1 MLVIM
6 NERSIIERNPWWI
19 SGSVPGELIGITRR
33 EYLGKIEERLK
44 DNKLLAILGIRRSGK
59 STLIY
64 QSIKSLIDNGIDPKS
79 IIYLNAD
86 DFENPDRSDIEEAL
100 DFCQQ
105 KNMFSL
111 KDKKIFVFIDEIQ
124 NVRGW
129 QQLLKKYYDLKFA
142 SKFIVSGSSSSLIY
156 KNSSESLAGRISFI
170 DVFPLTFREFLQFN
184 SMELPDVALD
194 FQTLKKLYYD
204 LSPKVNE
211 ITGFLLQYLNI
222 GGFPEWFDVKNEDT
236 WFKILAEDYTSL
248 LIYRDIVRIFR
259 IRDPLLL
266 ESVFRFVSAHSS
278 ERFSYLGIA
287 KQNDGD
293 KETSKQYIFHLAHSH
308 LINLS
313 DFYTKSKKAS
323 EKKEKKIY
331 FCDLGLKN
339 SIGGRQDIGFD
350 AETAVYLHCLKH
362 VSGYPMG
369 KIFYWLDKKKNETDI
384 IMSCGSE
391 LIPVEVKYRSSIEV
405 SDLKG
410 ILNFCQEFSVRNA
423 FVVTKSLMEER
434 EIEGIKVSFIPLW
447 LFLLVF

>member
-1 MLVIM
+1 MY
-6 NERSIIERNPWWI
+6 ERSIIERNPWWA
-19 SGSVPGELIGITRR
+19 SGSVPEELVGINRK
-33 EYLGKIEERLK
+33 EYIGKITERLK
-44 DNKLLAILGIRRSGK
+44 DQKLLAILGIRRSGK

-64 QSIKSLIDNGIDPKS
+64 QSIKYLLDNGTYPKN
-79 IIYLNAD
+79 IFYINAD
-86 DFENPDRSDIEEAL
+86 DFEKPGRANLEEAL

-105 KNMFSL
+105 NNMVSL
-111 KDKKIFVFIDEIQ
+111 KDIKIYVFIDEIQ

-129 QQLLKKYYDLKFA
+129 QQLLKKYYDLKYA

-184 SMELPDVALD
+184 NIEIQEAA
-194 FQTLKKLYYD
+194 FQFKSLEQMYYK
-204 LSPKVNE
+204 LSPKINE
-211 ITGFLLQYLNI
+211 IAGFLSQYLNV
-222 GGFPEWFDVKNEDT
+222 GGFPEWFDIKNEET
-236 WFKILAEDYTSL
+236 WFKILSEEYTSL

-293 KETSKQYIFHLAHSH
+293 KETSKQYVFHLARSH
-308 LINLS
+308 LIYLS

-323 EKKEKKIY
+323 ERKEKKIY

-339 SIGGRQDIGFD
+339 SIGGHQDIGFD
-350 AETAVYLHCLKH
+350 AETCVYLHCLKH

-384 IMSCGSE
+384 IMSYGSE
-391 LIPVEVKYRSSIEV
+391 LIPVEVKYRSSIED

-410 ILNFCQEFSVRNA
+410 ILSFCQDFSVKNA
-423 FVVTKSLMEER
+423 YVVTKTLMEER
-434 EIEGIKVSFIPLW
+434 EIDGVMFSFVPLW

>member
-1 MLVIM
+1 MY
-6 NERSIIERNPWWI
+6 ERSIIERNPWWA
-19 SGSVPGELIGITRR
+19 SGSVPEELIGINRR
-33 EYLGKIEERLK
+33 EYLGKITERLK
-44 DNKLLAILGIRRSGK
+44 DQKLLAILGIRRSGK

-64 QSIKSLIDNGIDPKS
+64 QSIKYLLDNGTDPKN
-79 IIYLNAD
+79 IFYINAD
-86 DFENPDRSDIEEAL
+86 DFEKSGRANLEEAL

-105 KNMFSL
+105 NNMVSL
-111 KDKKIFVFIDEIQ
+111 KDIKIYVFIDEIQ

-129 QQLLKKYYDLKFA
+129 QQLLKKYYDLKYA

-184 SMELPDVALD
+184 NIEIQEAALQ
-194 FQTLKKLYYD
+194 FKSLKQMYYE
-204 LSPKVNE
+204 LSPKINE
-211 ITGFLLQYLNI
+211 IAGFLSQYLNV
-222 GGFPEWFDVKNEDT
+222 GGFPEWFDIRNEET
-236 WFKILAEDYTSL
+236 WFKILSEEYTSL
-248 LIYRDIVRIFR
+248 LIYRDIVRIFK

-293 KETSKQYIFHLAHSH
+293 KETSKQYVFHLARSH
-308 LINLS
+308 LISLT

-323 EKKEKKIY
+323 ERKEKKIY

-350 AETAVYLHCLKH
+350 AETCVYLHCLKH

-384 IMSCGSE
+384 IMSYGSE
-391 LIPVEVKYRSSIEV
+391 LIPVEVKYRSYIDD

-410 ILNFCQEFSVRNA
+410 ILSFCQDFSVKNA
-423 FVVTKSLMEER
+423 YVVTKTLMEER
-434 EIEGIKVSFIPLW
+434 EIDGVMVSFIPLW

>member
-1 MLVIM
+1 MH
-6 NERSIIERNPWWI
+6 ERNIIERNPWWI
-19 SGSVPGELIGITRR
+19 SGSVPEELIGIKRS

-44 DNKLLAILGIRRSGK
+44 DHKLLAILGIRRSGK

-64 QSIKSLIDNGIDPKS
+64 QSIKFLLGNGINPRN
-79 IIYLNAD
+79 IFYINAD
-86 DFENPDRSDIEEAL
+86 DFEKSGRDDLETAL

-105 KNMFSL
+105 KNMVSL
-111 KDKKIFVFIDEIQ
+111 KDNKIYVFIDEIQ
-124 NVRGW
+124 YVRGW
-129 QQLLKKYYDLKFA
+129 QQLLKKYYDLKYT

-170 DVFPLTFREFLQFN
+170 DVFPLTFREFMQFN
-184 SMELPDVALD
+184 GIEIQEAALD
-194 FQTLKKLYYD
+194 FQIIEKLHFD
-204 LSPKVNE
+204 LSSKSNE
-211 ITGFLLQYLNI
+211 IMGFLIQYLNI
-222 GGFPEWFDVKNEDT
+222 GGFPEWFDVKNEAT
-236 WFKILAEDYTSL
+236 WFKILAEEYTSL
-248 LIYRDIVRIFR
+248 LIYRDIVRIYR

-293 KETSKQYIFHLAHSH
+293 KETSKQYIFYLARSH

-339 SIGGRQDIGFD
+339 SIGWRQDIGFD
-350 AETAVYLHCLKH
+350 AETSVYLHCLKY

-384 IMSCGSE
+384 IMSCGSL
-391 LIPVEVKYRSSIEV
+391 LIPVEVKYRSYIDD

-410 ILNFCQEFSVRNA
+410 ILSFCQEFSVRNA
-423 FVVTKSLMEER
+423 YVVTKTLFEER
-434 EIEGIKVSFIPLW
+434 EIDGIRISFIPLW

>member
-1 MLVIM
+1 MY
-6 NERSIIERNPWWI
+6 ERSIIERNPWWA
-19 SGSVPGELIGITRR
+19 SGNVPEELIGINRR
-33 EYLGKIEERLK
+33 EYIGEIAEHLK
-44 DNKLLAILGIRRSGK
+44 DQKLLAILGIRRSGK

-64 QSIKSLIDNGIDPKS
+64 QSIKYLLDNGTDPKN
-79 IIYLNAD
+79 IFYINAD
-86 DFENPDRSDIEEAL
+86 DFEKPGREDLEEAL

-105 KNMFSL
+105 NNMVSL
-111 KDKKIFVFIDEIQ
+111 KETKSYIFIDEIQ
-124 NVRGW
+124 NVKGW
-129 QQLLKKYYDLKFA
+129 QQLLKKFYDLKYA

-170 DVFPLTFREFLQFN
+170 DVFPLVFREFLQFN
-184 SMELPDVALD
+184 DIEIPDVALN
-194 FQTLKKLYYD
+194 FQSMKQIYYN

-211 ITGFLLQYLNI
+211 ITGFLLLYLNV
-222 GGFPEWFDVKNEDT
+222 GGFPEWFDIKNEET
-236 WFKILAEDYTSL
+236 WFKILAEEYTSL

-266 ESVFRFVSAHSS
+266 ESVFRFVSSHSS

-293 KETSKQYIFHLAHSH
+293 KETSKQYLFHLARSH

-339 SIGGRQDIGFD
+339 SIGERQDIGFD
-350 AETAVYLHCLKH
+350 AETIVYLHCLKH

-384 IMSCGSE
+384 IMSYGSE
-391 LIPVEVKYRSSIEV
+391 LVPIEVKYRSSIYD

-410 ILNFCQEFSVRNA
+410 TLNFCHDFSVKNA
-423 FVVTKSLMEER
+423 YVVTKTLMEER
-434 EIEGIKVSFIPLW
+434 EIEGVRVSFIPLW
-447 LFLLVF
+447 LFLMAF

>member
-1 MLVIM
+1 MY
-6 NERSIIERNPWWI
+6 ERSIIERNPWWA
-19 SGSVPGELIGITRR
+19 SGSVPEELTGINRR
-33 EYLGKIEERLK
+33 EYIGKITERLK
-44 DNKLLAILGIRRSGK
+44 DQKLLAILGIRRSGK

-64 QSIKSLIDNGIDPKS
+64 QSIKYLLDNGTDPKN
-79 IIYLNAD
+79 IFYINAD
-86 DFENPDRSDIEEAL
+86 DFEKPGRANLEEAL

-105 KNMFSL
+105 NNMVSL
-111 KDKKIFVFIDEIQ
+111 KDIKIYVFIDEIQ
-124 NVRGW
+124 NIRGW
-129 QQLLKKYYDLKFA
+129 QQLLKKYYDLKYA

-184 SMELPDVALD
+184 NIEIQEAELQFKSLE
-194 FQTLKKLYYD
+194 QMYYR
-204 LSPKVNE
+204 LSPKINE
-211 ITGFLLQYLNI
+211 IAGFLSQYLNV
-222 GGFPEWFDVKNEDT
+222 GGFPEWFDIKNEET
-236 WFKILAEDYTSL
+236 WFKILSEEYTSL

-293 KETSKQYIFHLAHSH
+293 KETSKQYVFHLARSH

-323 EKKEKKIY
+323 ERKEKKIY

-350 AETAVYLHCLKH
+350 AETCVYLHCLKH

-384 IMSCGSE
+384 IMSYGSE
-391 LIPVEVKYRSSIEV
+391 LIPVEVKYRSSIDD

-410 ILNFCQEFSVRNA
+410 ILSFCHDFSVRNA
-423 FVVTKSLMEER
+423 YVVTKTLMEER
-434 EIEGIKVSFIPLW
+434 EIDGVMVSFIPLW

>member
-1 MLVIM
+1 MF
-6 NERSIIERNPWWI
+6 ERSIIERNPWWA
-19 SGSVPGELIGITRR
+19 SGSVPEELIGINRR
-33 EYLGKIEERLK
+33 EYIGKITERFK
-44 DNKLLAILGIRRSGK
+44 DQKLLAILGIRRSGK

-64 QSIKSLIDNGIDPKS
+64 QSIKYLLENGTDPKN
-79 IIYLNAD
+79 IFYINAD
-86 DFENPDRSDIEEAL
+86 DFEKPGRANLEEAL

-105 KNMFSL
+105 NNMVSL
-111 KDKKIFVFIDEIQ
+111 KDIKIYVFIDEIQ

-129 QQLLKKYYDLKFA
+129 QQLLKKYYDLKYA
-142 SKFIVSGSSSSLIY
+142 SKFVVSGSSSSLIY

-184 SMELPDVALD
+184 NIEIQEAALQ
-194 FQTLKKLYYD
+194 FKSLEQMYYK
-204 LSPKVNE
+204 LSPKINE
-211 ITGFLLQYLNI
+211 IAGFLSQYLNV
-222 GGFPEWFDVKNEDT
+222 GGFPEWFEIKNEES
-236 WFKILAEDYTSL
+236 WFKILSEEYTSL

-287 KQNDGD
+287 KQNEGD
-293 KETSKQYIFHLAHSH
+293 KETSKQYVFHLARSH

-323 EKKEKKIY
+323 ERKEKKIY

-350 AETAVYLHCLKH
+350 AETCVYLHCLKH
-362 VSGYPMG
+362 VSGHPMG

-384 IMSCGSE
+384 IMSYGSE
-391 LIPVEVKYRSSIEV
+391 LIPVEVKYRSSIEDA
-405 SDLKG
+405 DLKG
-410 ILNFCQEFSVRNA
+410 VMSFCKNFGVKNA
-423 FVVTKSLMEER
+423 YVVTKTLMEER
-434 EIEGIKVSFIPLW
+434 EIDGVMVSFIPLW

>member
-1 MLVIM
+1 MY
-6 NERSIIERNPWWI
+6 ERSIIERNPWWA
-19 SGSVPGELIGITRR
+19 SGSVPEELTGINRR
-33 EYLGKIEERLK
+33 EYLRKIAERLK
-44 DNKLLAILGIRRSGK
+44 DQKLLAILGIRRSGK

-64 QSIKSLIDNGIDPKS
+64 QSIKYLLDNGTHPKN
-79 IIYLNAD
+79 IFYINTD
-86 DFENPDRSDIEEAL
+86 DFEKPGRANLEEAL

-105 KNMFSL
+105 NNMVSL
-111 KDKKIFVFIDEIQ
+111 KDNKSYVFIDEIQ

-129 QQLLKKYYDLKFA
+129 QQLLKKYYDLKYA

-184 SMELPDVALD
+184 GIEIQEAALQFKSMK
-194 FQTLKKLYYD
+194 QMYYE
-204 LSPKVNE
+204 LSPKINE
-211 ITGFLLQYLNI
+211 IAGFLSQYLNV
-222 GGFPEWFDVKNEDT
+222 GGFPEWFDVKNEDV
-236 WFKILAEDYTSL
+236 WFKILSEEYTSL

-293 KETSKQYIFHLAHSH
+293 KETSKQYVFHLARSH
-308 LINLS
+308 LIYLS

-331 FCDLGLKN
+331 FCDIGLKN
-339 SIGGRQDIGFD
+339 SIGGHQDIGFD
-350 AETAVYLHCLKH
+350 AETSVYLHCLKH

-384 IMSCGSE
+384 IMSYGSE
-391 LIPVEVKYRSSIEV
+391 LVPVEVKYRSSIEDA
-405 SDLKG
+405 DLKG
-410 ILNFCQEFSVRNA
+410 ILGFCKNFGVKNA
-423 FVVTKSLMEER
+423 YVVTKTLMEER
-434 EIEGIKVSFIPLW
+434 EIEGIRVSFIPLW

>member
-1 MLVIM
+1 MY
-6 NERSIIERNPWWI
+6 ERSIIERNPWWA
-19 SGSVPGELIGITRR
+19 SGSVPEELTGINRR
-33 EYLGKIEERLK
+33 EYIGKITERLK
-44 DNKLLAILGIRRSGK
+44 DQKLLAILGIRRSGK

-64 QSIKSLIDNGIDPKS
+64 QSIKYLLDNGTDPKN
-79 IIYLNAD
+79 IFYINAD
-86 DFENPDRSDIEEAL
+86 DFEKPGRANLEEAL

-105 KNMFSL
+105 NNMVSL
-111 KDKKIFVFIDEIQ
+111 KDIKIYVFIDEIQ
-124 NVRGW
+124 NIRGW
-129 QQLLKKYYDLKFA
+129 QQLLKKYYDLKYA

-184 SMELPDVALD
+184 NIEIQEAELQFKSLE
-194 FQTLKKLYYD
+194 QMYYR
-204 LSPKVNE
+204 LSPKINE
-211 ITGFLLQYLNI
+211 IAGFLSQYLNV
-222 GGFPEWFDVKNEDT
+222 GGFPEWFDIKNEET
-236 WFKILAEDYTSL
+236 WFKILSEEYTSL

-293 KETSKQYIFHLAHSH
+293 KETSKQYVFHLARSH

-323 EKKEKKIY
+323 ERKEKKIY

-350 AETAVYLHCLKH
+350 AKICVYLHCLKH
-362 VSGYPMG
+362 VSGHPMG

-384 IMSCGSE
+384 IMSYGSE
-391 LIPVEVKYRSSIEV
+391 LIPVEVKYRSSIDD

-410 ILNFCQEFSVRNA
+410 ILGFCHDFSVRNA
-423 FVVTKSLMEER
+423 YVVTKTLMEER
-434 EIEGIKVSFIPLW
+434 EIDGVMVSFIPLW
-447 LFLLVF
+447 LFLLAF

>member
-1 MLVIM
+1 MY
-6 NERSIIERNPWWI
+6 ERSIIERNPWWA
-19 SGSVPGELIGITRR
+19 SGSVPEELIGINRK
-33 EYLGKIEERLK
+33 EYIGKITERLK
-44 DNKLLAILGIRRSGK
+44 DQKLLAILGIRRSGK

-64 QSIKSLIDNGIDPKS
+64 QSIKYLLDNGTDPKN
-79 IIYLNAD
+79 IFYINAD
-86 DFENPDRSDIEEAL
+86 DFEKPGRANLEEAL

-105 KNMFSL
+105 NNMVSL
-111 KDKKIFVFIDEIQ
+111 KDIKIYVFIDEIQ
-124 NVRGW
+124 NIRGW
-129 QQLLKKYYDLKFA
+129 QQLLKKYYDLKYA

-184 SMELPDVALD
+184 NIEIQEAELQFKSLE
-194 FQTLKKLYYD
+194 QMYYK
-204 LSPKVNE
+204 LSPKINE
-211 ITGFLLQYLNI
+211 IAGFLSQYLNV
-222 GGFPEWFDVKNEDT
+222 GGFPEWFDIKNEET
-236 WFKILAEDYTSL
+236 WFKILSEEYTSL

-293 KETSKQYIFHLAHSH
+293 KETSKQYVFHLARSH

-323 EKKEKKIY
+323 ERKEKKIY

-350 AETAVYLHCLKH
+350 AKTCVYLHCLKH

-384 IMSCGSE
+384 IMSYGSE
-391 LIPVEVKYRSSIEV
+391 LIPVEVKYRSSIDD

-410 ILNFCQEFSVRNA
+410 ILGFCHDFSVKNA
-423 FVVTKSLMEER
+423 YVVTKTLLEER
-434 EIEGIKVSFIPLW
+434 EIDGVMVSFVPLW

>member
-1 MLVIM
+1 MY
-6 NERSIIERNPWWI
+6 ERSIIERNPWWI

-44 DNKLLAILGIRRSGK
+44 DQKLLAILGIRRSGK

-64 QSIKSLIDNGIDPKS
+64 QSIKFLLQNGADPKS
-79 IIYLNAD
+79 IIYINAD
-86 DFENPDRSDIEEAL
+86 DFEKPGREDIEKTL
-100 DFCQQ
+100 DFFQQ
-105 KNMFSL
+105 KNMVSL
-111 KDKKIFVFIDEIQ
+111 KDKKIYVFIDEIQ
-124 NVRGW
+124 NIRGW

-170 DVFPLTFREFLQFN
+170 EVFPLTFREFLQFN
-184 SMELPDVALD
+184 GMEIPDAALD
-194 FQTLKKLYYD
+194 FQAMEKLYFD
-204 LSPKVNE
+204 LSLKMNE
-211 ITGFLLQYLNI
+211 IMGFLIQYLKV
-222 GGFPEWFDVKNEDT
+222 GGFPEWFDVKNEES
-236 WFKILAEDYTSL
+236 WFKILAEEYTSL

-293 KETSKQYIFHLAHSH
+293 KETSKQYIFHLARSH

-350 AETAVYLHCLKH
+350 AETSVYLHCLKR

-384 IMSCGSE
+384 VMSCGSE
-391 LIPVEVKYRSSIEV
+391 LIPVEVKYRSSIED

-410 ILNFCQEFSVRNA
+410 ILSFCQEFSVRNA
-423 FVVTKSLMEER
+423 YVVTKTLMEER
-434 EIEGIKVSFIPLW
+434 EIEGIRISFIPLW

>member
-1 MLVIM
+1 MY
-6 NERSIIERNPWWI
+6 ERSIIERNPWWA
-19 SGSVPGELIGITRR
+19 SGSVPEELIGINRR
-33 EYLGKIEERLK
+33 EYLGKITERLK
-44 DNKLLAILGIRRSGK
+44 DKKLLAILGIRRSGK

-64 QSIKSLIDNGIDPKS
+64 QSIKYLLDNGTDPKN
-79 IIYLNAD
+79 IFYINAD
-86 DFENPDRSDIEEAL
+86 DFEKPGRANLEEAL

-105 KNMFSL
+105 NNMVSL
-111 KDKKIFVFIDEIQ
+111 KDIKIYVFIDEIQ

-129 QQLLKKYYDLKFA
+129 QQLLKKYYDLKYA

-184 SMELPDVALD
+184 NIEIQEAALQ
-194 FQTLKKLYYD
+194 FKSLNQMYYK
-204 LSPKVNE
+204 LSPKINE
-211 ITGFLLQYLNI
+211 IAGFLSQYLNV
-222 GGFPEWFDVKNEDT
+222 GGFPEWSDIKNEET
-236 WFKILAEDYTSL
+236 WFKILSEEYTSL

-293 KETSKQYIFHLAHSH
+293 KETSKQYIFHLARSH
-308 LINLS
+308 LIYLS

-323 EKKEKKIY
+323 ERKEKKIY

-350 AETAVYLHCLKH
+350 AETCVYLHCLKH

-384 IMSCGSE
+384 IMSYGSE
-391 LIPVEVKYRSSIEV
+391 LIPVEVKYRSSIDD

-410 ILNFCQEFSVRNA
+410 ILSFCQDFSVKNA
-423 FVVTKSLMEER
+423 YVVTKTLMEER
-434 EIEGIKVSFIPLW
+434 EIDGVMVSFIPLW

>member
-1 MLVIM
+1 MY
-6 NERSIIERNPWWI
+6 ERSIIERNPWWA
-19 SGSVPGELIGITRR
+19 SGSVPEELIGINRK
-33 EYLGKIEERLK
+33 EYIGKITGGLK
-44 DNKLLAILGIRRSGK
+44 DQKLLAILGIRRSGK

-64 QSIKSLIDNGIDPKS
+64 QSIKYLLDNGTDPKN
-79 IIYLNAD
+79 IFYINAD
-86 DFENPDRSDIEEAL
+86 DFEKPGRANLEEAL

-105 KNMFSL
+105 NNMISL
-111 KDKKIFVFIDEIQ
+111 KDIKIYVFIDEIQ

-129 QQLLKKYYDLKFA
+129 QQLLKKYYDLKYA

-184 SMELPDVALD
+184 NIEIQEAALQ
-194 FQTLKKLYYD
+194 FKSLEQMYYK
-204 LSPKVNE
+204 LSPKINE
-211 ITGFLLQYLNI
+211 IAGFLLQYLNV
-222 GGFPEWFDVKNEDT
+222 GGFPEWFNIKNEET
-236 WFKILAEDYTSL
+236 WFKILSEEYTSL

-293 KETSKQYIFHLAHSH
+293 KETSKQYVFHLARSH

-323 EKKEKKIY
+323 ERKEKKIY
-331 FCDLGLKN
+331 LCDLGLKN

-350 AETAVYLHCLKH
+350 AETCVYLHCLKH

-384 IMSCGSE
+384 IMSYGSE
-391 LIPVEVKYRSSIEV
+391 LIPVEVKYRSSIGD

-410 ILNFCQEFSVRNA
+410 ILGFCQDFSVKNA
-423 FVVTKSLMEER
+423 FVVTKTLMEER
-434 EIEGIKVSFIPLW
+434 EIDGVMVSFIPLW

>member
-1 MLVIM
+1 MP
-6 NERSIIERNPWWI
+6 E
-19 SGSVPGELIGITRR
+19 ELIGINRK
-33 EYLGKIEERLK
+33 EYIGKITERLK
-44 DNKLLAILGIRRSGK
+44 DQKILAILGIRRSGK

-64 QSIKSLIDNGIDPKS
+64 QSIKYLLDNGTDPKK
-79 IIYLNAD
+79 IFYINAD
-86 DFENPDRSDIEEAL
+86 DFEKPGRANLEEAL

-105 KNMFSL
+105 NNMVSL
-111 KDKKIFVFIDEIQ
+111 KDIKIYVFIDEIQ
-124 NVRGW
+124 NIRGW
-129 QQLLKKYYDLKFA
+129 QQLLKKYYDLKYA

-184 SMELPDVALD
+184 NLEVQKAELQFKSLE
-194 FQTLKKLYYD
+194 QMYYR
-204 LSPKVNE
+204 LSPKINE
-211 ITGFLLQYLNI
+211 IAGFLSQYLNV
-222 GGFPEWFDVKNEDT
+222 GGFPEWFDIKNEET
-236 WFKILAEDYTSL
+236 WFKILSEEYTSL

-293 KETSKQYIFHLAHSH
+293 KETSKQYVFHLARSH

-323 EKKEKKIY
+323 ERKEKKIY
-331 FCDLGLKN
+331 FCDMGLKN

-350 AETAVYLHCLKH
+350 AETCVYLHCLKH

-384 IMSCGSE
+384 IMSYGSE
-391 LIPVEVKYRSSIEV
+391 LIPVEVKYRSSIDD

-410 ILNFCQEFSVRNA
+410 ILGFCHDFSVKNA
-423 FVVTKSLMEER
+423 YVVTKTLMEER
-434 EIEGIKVSFIPLW
+434 EIDGVMVSFIPLW

>member
-1 MLVIM
+1 MY
-6 NERSIIERNPWWI
+6 ERSIIERNPWWT
-19 SGSVPGELIGITRR
+19 SGSVPEELIGINRK
-33 EYLGKIEERLK
+33 EYIGKITERLK
-44 DNKLLAILGIRRSGK
+44 DQKILAILGIRRSGK

-64 QSIKSLIDNGIDPKS
+64 QSIKYLLDNGTDPKK
-79 IIYLNAD
+79 IFYINAD
-86 DFENPDRSDIEEAL
+86 DFEKPGRANLEEAL

-105 KNMFSL
+105 NNMVSL
-111 KDKKIFVFIDEIQ
+111 KDIKIYVFIDEIQ
-124 NVRGW
+124 NIRGW
-129 QQLLKKYYDLKFA
+129 QQLLKKYYDLKYA

-184 SMELPDVALD
+184 NLEVQKAELQFKSLE
-194 FQTLKKLYYD
+194 QMYYR
-204 LSPKVNE
+204 LSPKINE
-211 ITGFLLQYLNI
+211 IAGFLSQYLNV
-222 GGFPEWFDVKNEDT
+222 GGFPEWFDIKNEET
-236 WFKILAEDYTSL
+236 WFKILSEEYTSL

-293 KETSKQYIFHLAHSH
+293 KETSKQYVFHLARSH

-323 EKKEKKIY
+323 ERKEKKIY
-331 FCDLGLKN
+331 FCDMGLKN

-350 AETAVYLHCLKH
+350 AETCVYLHCLKH

-384 IMSCGSE
+384 IMSYGSE
-391 LIPVEVKYRSSIEV
+391 LIPVEVKYRSSIDD

-410 ILNFCQEFSVRNA
+410 ILGFCHDFSVKNA
-423 FVVTKSLMEER
+423 YVVTKTLMEER
-434 EIEGIKVSFIPLW
+434 EIDGVMVSFIPLW

>member
-1 MLVIM
+1 MY
-6 NERSIIERNPWWI
+6 ERSIIERNPWWT
-19 SGSVPGELIGITRR
+19 SGSVPEELIGINRK
-33 EYLGKIEERLK
+33 EYIGKITERLK
-44 DNKLLAILGIRRSGK
+44 DQKILAILGIRRSGK

-64 QSIKSLIDNGIDPKS
+64 QSIKYLLDNGTDPKK
-79 IIYLNAD
+79 IFYINAD
-86 DFENPDRSDIEEAL
+86 DFEKPGRANLEEAL

-105 KNMFSL
+105 NNMVSL
-111 KDKKIFVFIDEIQ
+111 KDIKIYVFIDEIQ
-124 NVRGW
+124 NIRGW
-129 QQLLKKYYDLKFA
+129 QQLLKKYYDLKYA

-184 SMELPDVALD
+184 NLEVQKAELQFKSLE
-194 FQTLKKLYYD
+194 QMYYR
-204 LSPKVNE
+204 LSPKINE
-211 ITGFLLQYLNI
+211 IAGFLSQYLNV
-222 GGFPEWFDVKNEDT
+222 GGFPEWFDIKNEET
-236 WFKILAEDYTSL
+236 WFKILSEEYTSL

-293 KETSKQYIFHLAHSH
+293 KETSKQYVFHLARSH

-323 EKKEKKIY
+323 ERKEKKIY

-350 AETAVYLHCLKH
+350 AETCVYLHCLKH

-384 IMSCGSE
+384 IMSYGSE
-391 LIPVEVKYRSSIEV
+391 LIPVEVKYRSSIDD

-410 ILNFCQEFSVRNA
+410 ILGFCHDFSVKNA
-423 FVVTKSLMEER
+423 YVVTKTLMEER
-434 EIEGIKVSFIPLW
+434 EIDGVMVSFIPLW

>member
-1 MLVIM
+1 MY
-6 NERSIIERNPWWI
+6 ERNIIERNPWWI
-19 SGSVPGELIGITRR
+19 SGSVPAELIGITRS
-33 EYLGKIEERLK
+33 EYLKKIEERLK
-44 DNKLLAILGIRRSGK
+44 DPKLLAILGIRRSGK

-64 QSIKSLIDNGIDPKS
+64 QSIKFLLENGTDPTN
-79 IIYLNAD
+79 IIYINAD
-86 DFENPDRSDIEEAL
+86 DFEKPGREDIEKTL
-100 DFCQQ
+100 DFFQQ
-105 KNMFSL
+105 RNMVSL
-111 KDKKIFVFIDEIQ
+111 KDTRLYVFIDEVQ
-124 NVRGW
+124 NVKGW
-129 QQLLKKYYDLKFA
+129 QELLKKYYDLKFS

-170 DVFPLTFREFLQFN
+170 EVFPLTFREFLEFN
-184 SMELPDVALD
+184 GIEIPDAAFD
-194 FQTLKKLYYD
+194 FQTMKKLYFD
-204 LSPKVNE
+204 LSLKMNE
-211 ITGFLLQYLNI
+211 IIGFLIQYLNV
-222 GGFPEWFDVKNEDT
+222 GGFPEWFDVKKEET
-236 WFKILAEDYTSL
+236 WFRILSEEYTSL

-293 KETSKQYIFHLAHSH
+293 KETSKQYIFHLARSH

-350 AETAVYLHCLKH
+350 AETSVYLHCLKR

-369 KIFYWLDKKKNETDI
+369 KIFYWLDKKKNEIDI
-384 IMSCGSE
+384 VMSCGSE
-391 LIPVEVKYRSSIEV
+391 LIPVEVKYRSSIAD

-410 ILNFCQEFSVRNA
+410 ILGFCKDFSVKNA
-423 FVVTKSLMEER
+423 YVVTKTLMGER
-434 EIEGIKVSFIPLW
+434 EIEGVVVSFIPLW

>member
-1 MLVIM
+1 MY
-6 NERSIIERNPWWI
+6 ERSIIERNPWWA
-19 SGSVPGELIGITRR
+19 SGSVPEELIGINRR
-33 EYLGKIEERLK
+33 EYIGKITGRLK
-44 DNKLLAILGIRRSGK
+44 DQKLLAILGIRRSGK

-64 QSIKSLIDNGIDPKS
+64 QSIKYLLDNGTDPKK
-79 IIYLNAD
+79 IFYINAD
-86 DFENPDRSDIEEAL
+86 DFEKPGRANLEEAL

-105 KNMFSL
+105 NNIVSL
-111 KDKKIFVFIDEIQ
+111 KNIKIYVFIDEIQ
-124 NVRGW
+124 NIRGW
-129 QQLLKKYYDLKFA
+129 QQLLKKYYDLKYA

-184 SMELPDVALD
+184 NIEIQEAALQ
-194 FQTLKKLYYD
+194 FKSLEQMYYE
-204 LSPKVNE
+204 LSPKINE
-211 ITGFLLQYLNI
+211 IAGFLSQYLNV
-222 GGFPEWFDVKNEDT
+222 GGFPEWFDIKNEET
-236 WFKILAEDYTSL
+236 WFKILSEEYTSL

-293 KETSKQYIFHLAHSH
+293 KETSKQYVFHLARSH

-323 EKKEKKIY
+323 ERKEKKIY

-350 AETAVYLHCLKH
+350 AETCVYLHCLKH

-384 IMSCGSE
+384 IMSYGSE
-391 LIPVEVKYRSSIEV
+391 LIPVEVKYRSSIDD

-410 ILNFCQEFSVRNA
+410 ILSFCHDFSVKNA
-423 FVVTKSLMEER
+423 YVVTKTLMEER
-434 EIEGIKVSFIPLW
+434 EIDGVMVSFIPLW

>member
-1 MLVIM
+1 MY
-6 NERSIIERNPWWI
+6 ERSIIERNPWWA
-19 SGSVPGELIGITRR
+19 SGSVPEELTGINRR
-33 EYLGKIEERLK
+33 EYLGKIVEHLK
-44 DNKLLAILGIRRSGK
+44 DQKLLAILGIRRSGK

-64 QSIKSLIDNGIDPKS
+64 QSIKYLLDNGTHPKN
-79 IIYLNAD
+79 IFYINAD
-86 DFENPDRSDIEEAL
+86 DFEKPGRVNLEEAL

-105 KNMFSL
+105 NNMVSL
-111 KDKKIFVFIDEIQ
+111 KDNKSYVFIDEIQ

-129 QQLLKKYYDLKFA
+129 QQLLKKYYDLKYS

-184 SMELPDVALD
+184 GIEIQEVALQ
-194 FQTLKKLYYD
+194 FKSMKQMYYE
-204 LSPKVNE
+204 LSPKINE
-211 ITGFLLQYLNI
+211 IAGFLSQYLNV
-222 GGFPEWFDVKNEDT
+222 GGFPEWFDIKNEEL
-236 WFKILAEDYTSL
+236 WFKILSEEYTSL

-266 ESVFRFVSAHSS
+266 ESIFRFISAHSS

-293 KETSKQYIFHLAHSH
+293 KETSKQYIFHLARSH
-308 LINLS
+308 LIYLS

-331 FCDLGLKN
+331 FCDIGLKN

-350 AETAVYLHCLKH
+350 AETCVYLHCLKH

-384 IMSCGSE
+384 IMSYGSE
-391 LIPVEVKYRSSIEV
+391 LVPVEVKYRSSIEDA
-405 SDLKG
+405 DLKG
-410 ILNFCQEFSVRNA
+410 ILSFCKNFGVKNA
-423 FVVTKSLMEER
+423 YVVTKTLMEER
-434 EIEGIKVSFIPLW
+434 EIEGIRVSFIPLW

>member
-1 MLVIM
+1 MY
-6 NERSIIERNPWWI
+6 ERSIIERNPWWT
-19 SGSVPGELIGITRR
+19 SGSVPEELIGIKRI
-33 EYLGKIEERLK
+33 EYLGKIEELLK
-44 DNKLLAILGIRRSGK
+44 DRKLLAILGIRRSGK

-64 QSIKSLIDNGIDPKS
+64 QSIKFLLENGADPKE
-79 IIYLNAD
+79 IIYINAD
-86 DFENPDRSDIEEAL
+86 DFEKPGREDIEKTL
-100 DFCQQ
+100 DFFQQ
-105 KNMFSL
+105 KNRVSL
-111 KDKKIFVFIDEIQ
+111 KDKKLYVFIDEIQ

-129 QQLLKKYYDLKFA
+129 QQLLKKYYDLKYA

-170 DVFPLTFREFLQFN
+170 EVFPLTFREFLQFN
-184 SMELPDVALD
+184 GMEIPDVALD
-194 FQTLKKLYYD
+194 FQALEKFYYD
-204 LSPKVNE
+204 LSLKMNE
-211 ITGFLLQYLNI
+211 IMVFLIQYLNV
-222 GGFPEWFDVKNEDT
+222 GGFPEWFDVKNEES
-236 WFKILAEDYTSL
+236 WFKILSEEYTSL

-293 KETSKQYIFHLAHSH
+293 KETSKQYIFYLARSH

-350 AETAVYLHCLKH
+350 AQTSVYLHCLKR

-369 KIFYWLDKKKNETDI
+369 KIFYWLDKKKNEIDI
-384 IMSCGSE
+384 VMNSGSL
-391 LIPVEVKYRSSIEV
+391 LIPVEVKYRSSIDV

-410 ILNFCQEFSVRNA
+410 ILSFCQEFSVKNA
-423 FVVTKSLMEER
+423 YVVTKTLMEER
-434 EIEGIKVSFIPLW
+434 DIEGIRFSFIPLW
-447 LFLLVF
+447 LFLLAF

>member
-1 MLVIM
+1 MY
-6 NERSIIERNPWWI
+6 ERSIIERNPWWA
-19 SGSVPGELIGITRR
+19 SGSVPEELTGINRK
-33 EYLGKIEERLK
+33 EYIGKITERLK
-44 DNKLLAILGIRRSGK
+44 DQKLLAILGIRRSGK

-64 QSIKSLIDNGIDPKS
+64 QSIKYLLDNGTDPKN
-79 IIYLNAD
+79 IFYINAD
-86 DFENPDRSDIEEAL
+86 DFEKPGRANLEEAL

-105 KNMFSL
+105 NNMVSL
-111 KDKKIFVFIDEIQ
+111 KDIKIYVFIDEIQ
-124 NVRGW
+124 NIRGW
-129 QQLLKKYYDLKFA
+129 QQLLKKYYDLKYA

-184 SMELPDVALD
+184 NIEIQEAALQ
-194 FQTLKKLYYD
+194 FKSLEQMYYR
-204 LSPKVNE
+204 LSPKINE
-211 ITGFLLQYLNI
+211 IAGFLSQYMNV
-222 GGFPEWFDVKNEDT
+222 GGFPEWFDIKNEGT
-236 WFKILAEDYTSL
+236 WFKILSEEYTSL

-293 KETSKQYIFHLAHSH
+293 KETSKQYVFHLARSH

-323 EKKEKKIY
+323 ERNEKKIY

-339 SIGGRQDIGFD
+339 SIGGHQDIGFD
-350 AETAVYLHCLKH
+350 AETCVYLHCLKH

-384 IMSCGSE
+384 IMSYGSE
-391 LIPVEVKYRSSIEV
+391 LIPVEVKYRSSIDD

-410 ILNFCQEFSVRNA
+410 ILGFCHDFSVKNA
-423 FVVTKSLMEER
+423 YVVTKTLMEER
-434 EIEGIKVSFIPLW
+434 EIDGVMVSFIPLW

>member
-1 MLVIM
+1 MY
-6 NERSIIERNPWWI
+6 ERSIIERNPWWA
-19 SGSVPGELIGITRR
+19 SGNVPEGLIGIKRR
-33 EYLGKIEERLK
+33 EYLGKIAERLK
-44 DNKLLAILGIRRSGK
+44 DRKLLAILGIRRSGK

-64 QSIKSLIDNGIDPKS
+64 QSIKYLLDNGTDPKNVFY
-79 IIYLNAD
+79 INAD
-86 DFENPDRSDIEEAL
+86 DFEKPGRESLEEAL

-105 KNMFSL
+105 KNLVSL
-111 KDKKIFVFIDEIQ
+111 RDKKIYVFIDEIQ

-129 QQLLKKYYDLKFA
+129 QLLLKKYYDLRYA

-184 SMELPDVALD
+184 SIEIPEMPLD
-194 FQTLKKLYYD
+194 FQSLKRIYYD
-204 LSPKVNE
+204 LSPKGNE
-211 ITGFLLQYLNI
+211 IAGFLSQYLNV
-222 GGFPEWFDVKNEDT
+222 GGFPEWFDIKNEEV
-236 WFKILAEDYTSL
+236 WFKILAEEYTSL

-293 KETSKQYIFHLAHSH
+293 KETSKQYVFHLARSH
-308 LINLS
+308 LIYLS

-331 FCDLGLKN
+331 FCDIGLKN

-350 AETAVYLHCLKH
+350 AETSVYLHCLRH

-384 IMSCGSE
+384 IMSYGSE
-391 LIPVEVKYRSSIEV
+391 LIPVEVKYRSSIEEA
-405 SDLKG
+405 DLKG
-410 ILNFCQEFSVRNA
+410 ILSFCQDHGVKYA
-423 FVVTKSLMEER
+423 YVVTKTLMEER
-434 EIEGIKVSFIPLW
+434 EIEGIRVSFIPLW

>member
-1 MLVIM
+1 MF
-6 NERSIIERNPWWI
+6 ERSIIERNPWWA
-19 SGSVPGELIGITRR
+19 SGNVPEELIGINRK
-33 EYLGKIEERLK
+33 EYIGKITERLK
-44 DNKLLAILGIRRSGK
+44 DQKILAILGIRRSGK

-64 QSIKSLIDNGIDPKS
+64 QSIKYLLDNGTDPKN
-79 IIYLNAD
+79 IIYINAD
-86 DFENPDRSDIEEAL
+86 DFEKPGRANLEEAL

-105 KNMFSL
+105 NNMVSL
-111 KDKKIFVFIDEIQ
+111 KDIKIYVFIDEIQ
-124 NVRGW
+124 NIRGW
-129 QQLLKKYYDLKFA
+129 QQLLKKYYDLKYA

-184 SMELPDVALD
+184 NIEIQEA
-194 FQTLKKLYYD
+194 KLQFKSLEQMYYR
-204 LSPKVNE
+204 LSPKINE
-211 ITGFLLQYLNI
+211 IAGFLSQYLNV
-222 GGFPEWFDVKNEDT
+222 GGFPEWFDIKNEET
-236 WFKILAEDYTSL
+236 WFKILSEEYTSL

-293 KETSKQYIFHLAHSH
+293 KETSKQYIFHLARSH

-323 EKKEKKIY
+323 ERKEKKIY

-350 AETAVYLHCLKH
+350 AETCVYLHCLKH
-362 VSGYPMG
+362 VSIYPMG

-384 IMSCGSE
+384 IMSYGSE
-391 LIPVEVKYRSSIEV
+391 LIPVEVKYRSSIDD

-410 ILNFCQEFSVRNA
+410 ILGFCHDFSVKNA
-423 FVVTKSLMEER
+423 YVVTKTLMEER
-434 EIEGIKVSFIPLW
+434 VIDGVMVSFIPLW

>member
-1 MLVIM
+1 MY
-6 NERSIIERNPWWI
+6 ERSIIERNPWWA
-19 SGSVPGELIGITRR
+19 SGSVPEELIGINRR
-33 EYLGKIEERLK
+33 EYLGKITERLK
-44 DNKLLAILGIRRSGK
+44 DQKLLAILGIRRSGK
-59 STLIY
+59 STIIY
-64 QSIKSLIDNGIDPKS
+64 QSIKYLLDNGTDPKN
-79 IIYLNAD
+79 IFYINAD
-86 DFENPDRSDIEEAL
+86 DFEKPGRANLEETL

-105 KNMFSL
+105 NNMVSM
-111 KDKKIFVFIDEIQ
+111 KSIKIYVFIDEIQ

-129 QQLLKKYYDLKFA
+129 QQLLKKYYDLKYA
-142 SKFIVSGSSSSLIY
+142 SKFIVSGSSSCLIY

-184 SMELPDVALD
+184 NIEIQEVSLQ
-194 FQTLKKLYYD
+194 FKSLKQMYYE
-204 LSPKVNE
+204 LSPKINE
-211 ITGFLLQYLNI
+211 IAGFLSQYLNV
-222 GGFPEWFDVKNEDT
+222 GGFPEWFDIKNEET
-236 WFKILAEDYTSL
+236 WFKILSEEYTSL

-266 ESVFRFVSAHSS
+266 ESVFRFISAHSS

-293 KETSKQYIFHLAHSH
+293 KETSKQYVFHLARSH
-308 LINLS
+308 LISLS

-323 EKKEKKIY
+323 ERKEKKIY

-350 AETAVYLHCLKH
+350 AETCVYLHCLKH

-384 IMSCGSE
+384 IMNYGSE
-391 LIPVEVKYRSSIEV
+391 LIPVEVKYRSSIDD

-410 ILNFCQEFSVRNA
+410 ILSFCQDFSVKNA
-423 FVVTKSLMEER
+423 YVVTKTLMEER
-434 EIEGIKVSFIPLW
+434 EIDGVMVSFIPLW

>member
-1 MLVIM
+1 MH
-6 NERSIIERNPWWI
+6 ERNIIERNPWWI
-19 SGSVPGELIGITRR
+19 SGNVPEELIGIKRK

-44 DNKLLAILGIRRSGK
+44 DHKLLAILGIRRSGK

-64 QSIKSLIDNGIDPKS
+64 QSIKFLLDNGTNPKN
-79 IIYLNAD
+79 IFYINAD
-86 DFENPDRSDIEEAL
+86 DFEKSGRDDLEAAL

-105 KNMFSL
+105 KNMVSL
-111 KDKKIFVFIDEIQ
+111 KDNKIYVFIDEIQ
-124 NVRGW
+124 YVRGW
-129 QQLLKKYYDLKFA
+129 QKLLKKYYDLKYA

-156 KNSSESLAGRISFI
+156 KNSSESLAGRITFI
-170 DVFPLTFREFLQFN
+170 DVFPLTFREFMQFN
-184 SMELPDVALD
+184 GIEIQEAELD
-194 FQTLKKLYYD
+194 FHIIEKLYFD
-204 LSPKVNE
+204 LSSKSNE
-211 ITGFLLQYLNI
+211 IMGFLMQYLNI
-222 GGFPEWFDVKNEDT
+222 GGFPEWFDVKNEET
-236 WFKILAEDYTSL
+236 WFKILAEEYTSL
-248 LIYRDIVRIFR
+248 LIYRDIVRIYR

-278 ERFSYLGIA
+278 DRFSYLGIA

-293 KETSKQYIFHLAHSH
+293 KETSKQYIFYLARSH
-308 LINLS
+308 LINVS

-384 IMSCGSE
+384 IMSCGSL
-391 LIPVEVKYRSSIEV
+391 LIPIEVKYRSYIDD

-410 ILNFCQEFSVRNA
+410 ILSFCQEFSVRNA
-423 FVVTKSLMEER
+423 YVVTKTLIEER
-434 EIEGIKVSFIPLW
+434 EIDGIRFSFIPLW

>member
-1 MLVIM
+1 MY
-6 NERSIIERNPWWI
+6 ERSIIERNPWWA
-19 SGSVPGELIGITRR
+19 SGSVPEELTGINRR
-33 EYLGKIEERLK
+33 EYLGKIAERLK
-44 DNKLLAILGIRRSGK
+44 EKKLLAILGIRRSGK

-64 QSIKSLIDNGIDPKS
+64 QSIKYLLDNGTHPKN
-79 IIYLNAD
+79 IFYINAD
-86 DFENPDRSDIEEAL
+86 DFEKPGRANLEEAL

-105 KNMFSL
+105 NNMVSL
-111 KDKKIFVFIDEIQ
+111 KDNKSYVFIDEIQ
-124 NVRGW
+124 NIRGW
-129 QQLLKKYYDLKFA
+129 QQLLKKYYDLKYA

-184 SMELPDVALD
+184 GIEIQEAALQFKSMK
-194 FQTLKKLYYD
+194 QMYYE
-204 LSPKVNE
+204 LSPKINE
-211 ITGFLLQYLNI
+211 IAGFLLQYLNV
-222 GGFPEWFDVKNEDT
+222 GGFPEWFDVKNEEV
-236 WFKILAEDYTSL
+236 WFKILSEEYTSL

-293 KETSKQYIFHLAHSH
+293 KETSKQYVFHLARSH
-308 LINLS
+308 LIYLS

-331 FCDLGLKN
+331 FCDIGLKN

-350 AETAVYLHCLKH
+350 AETSVYLHCLKH

-384 IMSCGSE
+384 IMSYGPE
-391 LIPVEVKYRSSIEV
+391 LIPVEVKYRSSIEEA
-405 SDLKG
+405 DLKG
-410 ILNFCQEFSVRNA
+410 ILSFCQDFSVKNA
-423 FVVTKSLMEER
+423 YVVTKTLIEER
-434 EIEGIKVSFIPLW
+434 ELEGIRVSFIPLW